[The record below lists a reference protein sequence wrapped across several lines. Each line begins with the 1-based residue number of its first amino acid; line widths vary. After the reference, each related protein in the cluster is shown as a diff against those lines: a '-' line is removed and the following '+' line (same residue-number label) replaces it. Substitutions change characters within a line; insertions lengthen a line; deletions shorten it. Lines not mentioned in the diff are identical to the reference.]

1 MSIIKT
7 YTLELTEDEL
17 VYLKLLVGKQSG
29 KAKTELFQ
37 ESDKVL
43 NKFDTDFIQSIL
55 FFQQFSEEERKTIG
69 WLARNYHYKH
79 DKIELY
85 KKLLELSKKI

>member
-1 MSIIKT
+1 MET

-29 KAKTELFQ
+29 KAKTDLFK
-37 ESDKVL
+37 EVNEVL

-55 FFQQFSEEERKTIG
+55 FFQQFSEKERQAIG
-69 WLARNYHYKH
+69 WLAKNYYYKH

-85 KKLLELSKKI
+85 KKLLELSRKI